1 MLNDPY
7 NLKMAVKKSNCIIC
21 LILNYYFKF
30 CGHCIMQTLLFLKH
44 RLIDHCSLNLI
55 KTNSFLAGM
64 KTTHAGNLTYIIESS
79 LFCALFISTHVN
91 KIDNQ
96 HTQSWTVVH
105 IIYSDHSFPYMFRV
119 CSSTHYITT
128 ERNKKNYEI

>member
-91 KIDNQ
+91 KIDNT
-96 HTQSWTVVH
+96 HKVGLLYISYTQITHFLICSEYVVVH
-105 IIYSDHSFPYMFRV
+105 II
-119 CSSTHYITT
+119 
-128 ERNKKNYEI
+128 